1 MPEARS
7 PLAGFYRPGR
17 TGAADGAPGV
27 GIAEVRGLDLVQVVG
42 WPDGF
47 DGVSAAVSEAVACP
61 PPPDYRTAAVA
72 GPVTIFMT
80 GPERLLIVA
89 PESHGLHDKLAG
101 RLPADQAAVTGLGH
115 GRAVLRLSGPAARDV
130 LVKGLPVDIDDS
142 VFPAG
147 AFAQSMLEEVAA
159 LVHRRPDE
167 GGQPVFDIYVT
178 RSLAHIVFAWLQE
191 AAAEFGCAVGEPL

>member
-7 PLAGFYRPGR
+7 PLAGVYRPGR
-17 TGAADGAPGV
+17 SGAAAGEPGV
-27 GIAEVRGLDLVQVVG
+27 RIAEVRGLDLVQVAG
-42 WPDGF
+42 WPDTF
-47 DGVSAAVSEAVACP
+47 DGVAAAVSEATACP
-61 PPPDYRTAAVA
+61 APSDTRNAASA
-72 GPVTIFMT
+72 DPVTVFMT

-89 PESHGLHDKLAG
+89 PESQGLHGKLVA
-101 RLPADQAAVTGLGH
+101 RLAADQAAVTRLDH
-115 GRAVLRLSGPAARDV
+115 GRAVLRLAGSAARDV
-130 LVKGLPVDIDDS
+130 LAKGLPVDIDDS

-167 GGQPVFDIYVT
+167 GGQPIFDIYVT

-191 AAAEFGCAVGEPL
+191 AAAEFGCEVGEPL